1 MNTADQFEGAFTG
14 YGYNWPVPSVNNDAA
29 RMRPSGWSLLDPLY
43 LGGVA
48 LASAPEVIKLTG
60 SANNVATTT
69 VGSNFTVTTA
79 GSNVTVVDACNNSST
94 IAMAG
99 YGLPAPEPL
108 AVRRFYH
115 WNKSVTAGAAG
126 RHSRPQKEDVV
137 GTPLIADVIVA
148 EAYETVQVTESAA
161 IPVVEDEVVR
171 TREHARRRRLAR
183 RTVLSPRSLTSV
195 AVALAGQK
203 RSMVGEEWRGHLLGE
218 QVSGLTQREQTR
230 AARGFVLAAVRYRV
244 RDAADLA
251 WRPADAVLGSRTL
264 SNLFVWG
271 PVIVML
277 IAIVR
282 RDGRFGLVTDDQ
294 DPVALGAFLYCAIRT
309 GRWWRGVKPQE
320 PMARRAKD

>member
-14 YGYNWPVPSVNNDAA
+14 YGYNWPVPSVDRDAA
-29 RMRPSGWSLLDPLY
+29 RMRKSGWNLLDPLDPCG
-43 LGGVA
+43 LT
-48 LASAPEVIKLTG
+48 LASG
-60 SANNVATTT
+60 SANSAATATA
-69 VGSNFTVTTA
+69 GANFTVTTA
-79 GSNVTVVDACNNSST
+79 GSNVTVVDAGNNSST

-99 YGLPAPEPL
+99 YGLPASEPL

-126 RHSRPQKEDVV
+126 RHSGAQKEDVV
-137 GTPLIADVIVA
+137 GTPPIGDVIVA
-148 EAYETVQVTESAA
+148 EAHKTVQVTESAA
-161 IPVVEDEVVR
+161 IQVVEDEVAR

-203 RSMVGEEWRGHLLGE
+203 RGVVGDEWRGHLLGE
-218 QVSGLTQREQTR
+218 QASGLTQREQTR

-244 RDAADLA
+244 QDAADLA
-251 WRPADAVLGSRTL
+251 WRPADEVLGSRTL
-264 SNLFVWG
+264 SNMFVWG
-271 PVIVML
+271 PVIVTL

-282 RDGRFGLVTDDQ
+282 RDGRFGLVADDQ
-294 DPVALGAFLYCAIRT
+294 DLVALGAFLYCAIRT

-320 PMARRAKD
+320 PKARRAKD